1 MRTLVILTRKLPRAL
16 MIAVGTVT
24 GCLMTGLGLAIRL
37 QDSIPAG
44 GLAAWFGTS
53 FFDGIGWTAGRTG
66 WALVLAGTFW
76 VAAMAAWGTR
86 NRWGW
91 WTAAAAS
98 TISLIFFPGGTLAGI
113 FVLAMMIPFLLHD
126 RPWREAQRRRAE
138 RVAEQV
144 KLNVVEPMPTP
155 KSPAGRAQ
163 AQGKMQRQASG
174 RLRRTGR
181 DNPERTYLLVVE

>member
-1 MRTLVILTRKLPRAL
+1 MRTAVILTRKLPRAL
-16 MIAVGTVT
+16 MIAVGTIT
-24 GCLMTGLGLAIRL
+24 GCLMAALGLSIRL
-37 QDSIPAG
+37 RDAIPSG
-44 GLAAWFGTS
+44 GLAACFGTA
-53 FFDGIGWTAGRTG
+53 FFDGIGWTAGRIG

-126 RPWREAQRRRAE
+126 RPWREAQRRREQQSAS
-138 RVAEQV
+138 QV
-144 KLNVVEPMPTP
+144 KIKVVEPAPAP
-155 KSPAGRAQ
+155 ISPAGRGQGRGKIQGQ
-163 AQGKMQRQASG
+163 ARGKPSPDEPG
-174 RLRRTGR
+174 
-181 DNPERTYLLVVE
+181 